1 MKASDEEKN
10 GSECLSF
17 GEYDEKW
24 SVSCQVNTNEFWEIY
39 SEDQRNLLSLV
50 YSRANFFFQSDDIE
64 NTIKDCTGIL
74 YNRLDTGLFSSSKQ
88 TKKAPTIIIIVRT
101 NAINGFIKE
110 IIENIERNKKRIGVH
125 FLSSNPKHIPE
136 KEADSMI
143 YVSNFSNLNNKLMD
157 EEFKVDNLDTIMFA
171 DLISDQSAFLECM
184 DNIGHML
191 GNIERNQKSI
201 QLINITPH
209 QVIDKDDVYE
219 CFNEYQCVSSA
230 SILIKANQPKTSF
243 FKVYKDSKQDIP
255 CFIKGI
261 IHVFGQAKRGIIIYC
276 SDSVFPEAASGFNY
290 IDRKQRNDYNIRK
303 VECFG
308 NGDTPSLLVVNN
320 LSLLEKITEKIDM
333 LIIYQNEQQIE
344 SCLSLFKYNTDI
356 SFFCISDDKCDSVGK
371 IEKKLGFCFWSPN
384 LCHFNDF
391 WKIKKLKR
399 FIVALLI
406 KNTPVDR
413 FLIKKLKKKFPA
425 DYFNIILH
433 SLVSFTEFNKS
444 LVKWE
449 CYDPPADPKIFIDY
463 STNLSIER
471 LRNLLK
477 ETGYAKYITINKK
490 AEEDKLYKYSIWTD
504 SQYTNKKVR
513 NRLSTIFR
521 SS

>member
-24 SVSCQVNTNEFWEIY
+24 SVSCMVNTNEFWEIY
-39 SEDQRNLLSLV
+39 SEDQRNLLRLV

-64 NTIKDCTGIL
+64 NTIKDCTEIL
-74 YNRLDTGLFSSSKQ
+74 YNGLDTGLYSSSKQ
-88 TKKAPTIIIIVRT
+88 TKKAPTIIIIVKT
-101 NAINGFIKE
+101 NAISGFIKE
-110 IIENIERNKKRIGVH
+110 IIDNIERNKKRIGVH

-143 YVSNFSNLNNKLMD
+143 YVSNLSNLNNKLID

-171 DLISDQSAFLECM
+171 DLISDQSTFLECM
-184 DNIGHML
+184 DSIGHML
-191 GNIERNQKSI
+191 DNIERTQKSI

-219 CFNEYQCVSSA
+219 CFNEYECVSSA

-344 SCLSLFKYNTDI
+344 SCLSLFKYNTDT

-371 IEKKLGFCFWSPN
+371 VEKKLGSFLSPN

-391 WKIKKLKR
+391 WKIKKLK
-399 FIVALLI
+399 
-406 KNTPVDR
+406 
-413 FLIKKLKKKFPA
+413 KKFPA
-425 DYFNIILH
+425 NYFNIILH

-449 CYDPPADPKIFIDY
+449 CYDSPADPNIFIDY
-463 STNLSIER
+463 STNLSTVR

-513 NRLSTIFR
+513 NRLNTIFR